1 MSDRGKQDRDGVG
14 PNFGPDAG
22 PNANEDVREDDL
34 ISVARIARPQG
45 IRGEVIADLLTDFPE
60 RFARLARVYVKRA
73 DGRLLIL
80 DLENSR
86 AHKGRVALKFAGCD
100 SVSGAEELRNARVMV
115 PRDQLVELPEDTYYD
130 FDLIGCEALSVE
142 GQYIGRVEEVRNY
155 GAAPLLVV
163 RDGARELLIPLVL
176 SICVEISTERKRIVV
191 NPPEGLLDLW
201 E

>member
-1 MSDRGKQDRDGVG
+1 MSDRGKQDRDDVG

-45 IRGEVIADLLTDFPE
+45 HRGEVIADLLTDFPE

-86 AHKGRVALKFAGCD
+86 AHKGRVAFKFAGCD

-130 FDLIGCEALSVE
+130 FDLIGCEVVATE
-142 GQYIGRVEEVRNY
+142 GRRLGRVEEVQNY

-163 RDGARELLIPLVL
+163 RGGERELLIPLVL

-191 NPPEGLLDLW
+191 NPPEGLLDL
-201 E
+201 